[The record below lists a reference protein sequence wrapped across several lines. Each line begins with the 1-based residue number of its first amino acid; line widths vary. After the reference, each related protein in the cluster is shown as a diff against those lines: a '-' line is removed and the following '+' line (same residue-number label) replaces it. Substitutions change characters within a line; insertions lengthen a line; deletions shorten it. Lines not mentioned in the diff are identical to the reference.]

1 MCTYVYIYQ
10 CDSADLGTAIFDAAP
25 QPHPRRSPF
34 LSASLRVQTIRLHTE
49 GAMHSRT
56 CGQRLRLRA
65 SRVRLDT
72 PSGHAERLGTWLL
85 VASKPTACVTCKQVQ
100 ARRAALVCSHE
111 TDASAPRPPPAI
123 ASPHTRSVS
132 HQREQHQHLL
142 GEDTRKT
149 GSATLAKRP
158 CCSGVMLCH

>member
-1 MCTYVYIYQ
+1 MR
-10 CDSADLGTAIFDAAP
+10 L
-25 QPHPRRSPF
+25 RRSRNCHFRRGPTTTSTPLTF
-34 LSASLRVQTIRLHTE
+34 LVSFSAGPNNTLAHGGRHAQQNMWAKTQAARFACALGHTK
-49 GAMHSRT
+49 RT
-56 CGQRLRLRA
+56 RREAWHLAA
-65 SRVRLDT
+65 S
-72 PSGHAERLGTWLL
+72 
-85 VASKPTACVTCKQVQ
+85 CKQANGVCYLQ

>member
-1 MCTYVYIYQ
+1 MYHTCVHTFIYINATPPISELPFSTRPHNHIHAAHLSCQLLCGSKQYACTRRAPCTAEHVGK
-10 CDSADLGTAIFDAAP
+10 DSGCA
-25 QPHPRRSPF
+25 
-34 LSASLRVQTIRLHTE
+34 LRVCAWTHQANTREAWHL
-49 GAMHSRT
+49 A
-56 CGQRLRLRA
+56 A
-65 SRVRLDT
+65 S
-72 PSGHAERLGTWLL
+72 
-85 VASKPTACVTCKQVQ
+85 CKQANGVCYLQ